1 MASIS
6 PDSQNDHWGHVMGR
20 QQAGSKAQ
28 RLGAQW
34 EASVAGDLRRWVN
47 DGVLA
52 DYQQCGPLI
61 QRTGPG
67 GRRIVIVEDE
77 APVDFDAWNHHGA
90 WRFEAKATRAARWSL
105 SQLEPHQARRLTS
118 WHRPSIGR
126 HAGIA
131 LAFFRPDEV
140 ESVWLSWNV
149 RPDEVVSVWLPWDVL
164 AVHWSRWAGGKA
176 RRGQASIT
184 VDEAI
189 EMGSCWDEDMFR

>member
-6 PDSQNDHWGHVMGR
+6 PDSQNDNRGHVMGR
-20 QQAGSKAQ
+20 QLAGSRAQ

-52 DYQQCGPLI
+52 DCQQCGPLI

-140 ESVWLSWNV
+140 
-149 RPDEVVSVWLPWDVL
+149 VSVWLPWDVL
-164 AVHWSRWAGGKA
+164 AVHWSRWAGGRA
-176 RRGQASIT
+176 RRGEASIT
-184 VDEAI
+184 VDEAVL
-189 EMGSCWDEDMFR
+189 MGSCWDEDMFR